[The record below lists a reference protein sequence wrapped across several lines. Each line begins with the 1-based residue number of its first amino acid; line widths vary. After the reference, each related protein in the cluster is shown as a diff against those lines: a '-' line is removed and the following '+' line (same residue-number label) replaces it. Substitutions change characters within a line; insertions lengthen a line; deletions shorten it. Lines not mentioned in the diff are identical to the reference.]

1 MFVKEN
7 YIGLQM
13 QLGKIFSCHEN
24 KVPKKSIKIEGMWGG
39 GEGQGK
45 TGVKNKWSASGNW

>member
-13 QLGKIFSCHEN
+13 QLGKIFYCHEN
-24 KVPKKSIKIEGMWGG
+24 KVSKKSIKIEEMWGG
-39 GEGQGK
+39 GK
-45 TGVKNKWSASGNW
+45 VKEKQVCKK

>member
-13 QLGKIFSCHEN
+13 QLGKILSCHEN
-24 KVPKKSIKIEGMWGG
+24 KVSKKSIKIKNGG
-39 GEGQGK
+39 GGSFRK
-45 TGVKNKWSASGNW
+45 NRFVKNKWSAAEYW